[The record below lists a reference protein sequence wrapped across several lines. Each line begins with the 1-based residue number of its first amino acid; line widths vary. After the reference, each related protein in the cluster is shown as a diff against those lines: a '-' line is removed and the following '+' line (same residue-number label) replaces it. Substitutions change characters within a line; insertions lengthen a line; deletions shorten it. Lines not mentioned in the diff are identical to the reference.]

1 MKLRIATRKSAL
13 ALAQTTMAADAIVAA
28 NKNSNATTVSAS
40 ASAITSATDVASTA
54 EPLTYELVSMTTE
67 GDRRLDKSLASFGGK
82 GVFIKE
88 LEIALLE
95 NRADIAIHS
104 LKDMPAEVLPEFKLA
119 AVLKREDPRDAFLSR
134 GGADGV
140 RFMDLP
146 AGARVGTGSIRRIV
160 QLKALRPD
168 IEYVPIR
175 GNIQTRIGKLAELD
189 GVVLAAAGL
198 KRMGLADQVTEY
210 FSTEQMLPASGQG
223 ILAVETLADKI
234 TESHQSEQNFN
245 DTYGSASSSTV
256 AMLQGDNGKINSDVI
271 LEERNDDRIHENG
284 LLAQIL
290 ARVNDL
296 ETFCVASAEMAYL
309 KALNAGCQF
318 PVASFAEFV
327 DDSLDVCNCGD
338 SSNRGGIGE
347 PVVRDSSN
355 HNSSMSGVVKTLKI
369 RGIYWDEKSS
379 RLLRAEC
386 VGSVDLNSADAVQ
399 QSKNLGI
406 ELAQEIKKQL

>member
-1 MKLRIATRKSAL
+1 MSDLKLRIATRKSAL

-28 NKNSNATTVSAS
+28 NAA
-40 ASAITSATDVASTA
+40 A

-95 NRADIAIHS
+95 DRADIAIHS
-104 LKDMPAEVLPEFKLA
+104 LKDMPAEVLPQFKLA
-119 AVLKREDPRDAFLSR
+119 VVLKREDPRDAFLSR
-134 GGADGV
+134 GGAAGV

-146 AGARVGTGSIRRIV
+146 AGARIGTGSIRRVV

-168 IEYVPIR
+168 LEYVPIR

-210 FSTEQMLPASGQG
+210 FSAEQMLPASGQG
-223 ILAVETLADKI
+223 ILAIETLNDEAAQ
-234 TESHQSEQNFN
+234 ESRIFGHPEQCE
-245 DTYGSASSSTV
+245 GSCEISVNLS
-256 AMLQGDNGKINSDVI
+256 
-271 LEERNDDRIHENG
+271 
-284 LLAQIL
+284 QIL
-290 ARVNDL
+290 ARVNDVA
-296 ETFCVASAEMAYL
+296 TYCIASAEMAYL

-327 DDSLDVCNCGD
+327 DGG
-338 SSNRGGIGE
+338 SNRITQ
-347 PVVRDSSN
+347 
-355 HNSSMSGVVKTLKI
+355 TLKI
-369 RGIYWDEKSS
+369 RGIYWDEKSEK
-379 RLLRAEC
+379 LLRAEC
-386 VGSVDLNSADAVQ
+386 SGSVDLNSADSVQ
-399 QSKNLGI
+399 QAKNLGV
-406 ELAQEIKKQL
+406 ELACAIQKQL

>member
-1 MKLRIATRKSAL
+1 MSELKLRIATRKSAL
-13 ALAQTTMAADAIVAA
+13 ALAQTTMAADAIVAT
-28 NKNSNATTVSAS
+28 NAA
-40 ASAITSATDVASTA
+40 A

-95 NRADIAIHS
+95 GRADIAIHS

-134 GGADGV
+134 GGAAGI
-140 RFMDLP
+140 RFMDLS
-146 AGARVGTGSIRRIV
+146 AGARVGTGSIRRVV
-160 QLKALRPD
+160 QLEALRPD
-168 IEYVPIR
+168 LEYVPIR

-223 ILAVETLADKI
+223 ILAIETLADSDTCHPERSTMCEVEGSGAI
-234 TESHQSEQNFN
+234 CN
-245 DTYGSASSSTV
+245 DLS
-256 AMLQGDNGKINSDVI
+256 
-271 LEERNDDRIHENG
+271 
-284 LLAQIL
+284 QIL
-290 ARVNDL
+290 ARVNDVA
-296 ETFCVASAEMAYL
+296 TFCIASAEMAYL

-327 DDSLDVCNCGD
+327 DGG
-338 SSNRGGIGE
+338 SNRIAQ
-347 PVVRDSSN
+347 
-355 HNSSMSGVVKTLKI
+355 TLKI
-369 RGIYWDEKSS
+369 RGIYWDEKFN
-379 RLLRAEC
+379 RLLRAETS
-386 VGSVDLNSADAVQ
+386 GALDLNSADSVHQA
-399 QSKNLGI
+399 KNLGV
-406 ELAQEIKKQL
+406 ELARAIQKQL

>member
-1 MKLRIATRKSAL
+1 
-13 ALAQTTMAADAIVAA
+13 
-28 NKNSNATTVSAS
+28 
-40 ASAITSATDVASTA
+40 
-54 EPLTYELVSMTTE
+54 MTTE

-104 LKDMPAEVLPEFKLA
+104 LKDMPAEVLPQFKLA

-134 GGADGV
+134 GGAAGV

-198 KRMGLADQVTEY
+198 KRMELADQVTEY
-210 FSTEQMLPASGQG
+210 FSTEQVLPASGQG
-223 ILAVETLADKI
+223 ILAIETLADADSRHPDPGMRSMVG
-234 TESHQSEQNFN
+234 EGSSEISGN
-245 DTYGSASSSTV
+245 
-256 AMLQGDNGKINSDVI
+256 
-271 LEERNDDRIHENG
+271 
-284 LLAQIL
+284 LAQIL
-290 ARVNDL
+290 ARANDV

-327 DDSLDVCNCGD
+327 GD
-338 SSNRGGIGE
+338 TAEN
-347 PVVRDSSN
+347 
-355 HNSSMSGVVKTLKI
+355 LKI
-369 RGIYWDEKSS
+369 RGIYWDEKSEK
-379 RLLRAEC
+379 LLRAE
-386 VGSVDLNSADAVQ
+386 VAGTVDLSSADSVK
-399 QSKNLGI
+399 QSKELGVA
-406 ELAQEIKKQL
+406 LAQEIKNQL

>member
-28 NKNSNATTVSAS
+28 NFVANS
-40 ASAITSATDVASTA
+40 A
-54 EPLTYELVSMTTE
+54 ERGKCAAVGDDSLTYELVSMTTE

-104 LKDMPAEVLPEFKLA
+104 LKDMPAEVLPQFKLA

-134 GGADGV
+134 GGDAGV

-175 GNIQTRIGKLAELD
+175 GNIQTRISKLAELD

-210 FSTEQMLPASGQG
+210 FSTEQVLPASGQG
-223 ILAVETLADKI
+223 ILAIETLADADSCHP
-234 TESHQSEQNFN
+234 EQREGSSEISGN
-245 DTYGSASSSTV
+245 
-256 AMLQGDNGKINSDVI
+256 
-271 LEERNDDRIHENG
+271 
-284 LLAQIL
+284 LAQIL
-290 ARVNDL
+290 ARANDV
-296 ETFCVASAEMAYL
+296 ETFCIASAEMAYL

-327 DDSLDVCNCGD
+327 CETAEN
-338 SSNRGGIGE
+338 
-347 PVVRDSSN
+347 
-355 HNSSMSGVVKTLKI
+355 LKI
-369 RGIYWDEKSS
+369 RGIYWDEKSEK
-379 RLLRAEC
+379 LLRAE
-386 VGSVDLNSADAVQ
+386 VAGTVDLSSADSVK
-399 QSKNLGI
+399 QSKELGVA
-406 ELAQEIKKQL
+406 LAQEIKNQL

>member
-28 NKNSNATTVSAS
+28 NFAANS
-40 ASAITSATDVASTA
+40 A
-54 EPLTYELVSMTTE
+54 ERGKCAAVGDDSLTYELVSMTTE

-104 LKDMPAEVLPEFKLA
+104 LKDMPAEVLPQFKLA

-134 GGADGV
+134 GGAAGV

-210 FSTEQMLPASGQG
+210 FSTEQVLPASGQG
-223 ILAVETLADKI
+223 ILAIETLADADSRHPDPGMRSMVGKG
-234 TESHQSEQNFN
+234 SSEISGN
-245 DTYGSASSSTV
+245 
-256 AMLQGDNGKINSDVI
+256 
-271 LEERNDDRIHENG
+271 
-284 LLAQIL
+284 LAQIL
-290 ARVNDL
+290 ARANDV

-327 DDSLDVCNCGD
+327 CDTAEN
-338 SSNRGGIGE
+338 
-347 PVVRDSSN
+347 
-355 HNSSMSGVVKTLKI
+355 LKI
-369 RGIYWDEKSS
+369 RGIYWDEKSEK
-379 RLLRAEC
+379 LLRAE
-386 VGSVDLNSADAVQ
+386 VAGTVDLSSADSVK
-399 QSKNLGI
+399 QSKELGVA
-406 ELAQEIKKQL
+406 LAQEIKNQL

>member
-1 MKLRIATRKSAL
+1 MSDLKLRIATRKSAL

-28 NKNSNATTVSAS
+28 NSAKWS
-40 ASAITSATDVASTA
+40 KCADVGV

-95 NRADIAIHS
+95 GRADIAIHS
-104 LKDMPAEVLPEFKLA
+104 LKDMPAEVLPQFKLA

-134 GGADGV
+134 GGAAGV

-146 AGARVGTGSIRRIV
+146 AGARVGTGSVRRVV

-168 IEYVPIR
+168 LEYVPIR

-189 GVVLAAAGL
+189 GVVLAAA
-198 KRMGLADQVTEY
+198 QVTEY

-223 ILAVETLADKI
+223 ILAIETLNDETAQ
-234 TESHQSEQNFN
+234 ESR
-245 DTYGSASSSTV
+245 
-256 AMLQGDNGKINSDVI
+256 NSRRTDIV
-271 LEERNDDRIHENG
+271 
-284 LLAQIL
+284 QIL
-290 ARVNDL
+290 ARANDVA
-296 ETFCVASAEMAYL
+296 TFCIASAEMSYL

-327 DDSLDVCNCGD
+327 SDDSAEDRGTCGALEE
-338 SSNRGGIGE
+338 NAR
-347 PVVRDSSN
+347 
-355 HNSSMSGVVKTLKI
+355 TLKI
-369 RGIYWDEKSS
+369 RGIYWDEKSN
-379 RLLRAEC
+379 RLLRAETSG
-386 VGSVDLNSADAVQ
+386 VLDLNSADSVQ
-399 QSKNLGI
+399 QAKHLGV
-406 ELAQEIKKQL
+406 ELACAIQKQLSLALSFPTPFGNRHLVSQKKYPAHFECAGLILCSRTFLSLRIAERRGNLYVISFLASTQQA

>member
-1 MKLRIATRKSAL
+1 MSDLKLRIATRKSAL

-28 NKNSNATTVSAS
+28 NAA
-40 ASAITSATDVASTA
+40 A

-95 NRADIAIHS
+95 DRADIAIHS
-104 LKDMPAEVLPEFKLA
+104 LKDMPAEVLPQFKLA

-134 GGADGV
+134 GGAAGI

-146 AGARVGTGSIRRIV
+146 AGARVGTGSIRRVV

-168 IEYVPIR
+168 LEYVPIR

-223 ILAVETLADKI
+223 ILAIETLNDAAVQESRITGLAD
-234 TESHQSEQNFN
+234 
-245 DTYGSASSSTV
+245 
-256 AMLQGDNGKINSDVI
+256 
-271 LEERNDDRIHENG
+271 
-284 LLAQIL
+284 LAQIL
-290 ARVNDL
+290 ARVNDVA
-296 ETFCVASAEMAYL
+296 TFCIASAEMAYL

-318 PVASFAEFV
+318 PVASFAEFIS
-327 DDSLDVCNCGD
+327 DDSAE
-338 SSNRGGIGE
+338 NRGTCGALEENANRIAQ
-347 PVVRDSSN
+347 
-355 HNSSMSGVVKTLKI
+355 TLKI
-369 RGIYWDEKSS
+369 RGIYWDEKSEK
-379 RLLRAEC
+379 LLRAEC
-386 VGSVDLNSADAVQ
+386 SGSVDLNSADSVQ
-399 QSKNLGI
+399 QAKNLGV
-406 ELAQEIKKQL
+406 ELACAIQKQL

>member
-1 MKLRIATRKSAL
+1 MQLGGAMKLRVATRKSAL

-28 NKNSNATTVSAS
+28 NSAS
-40 ASAITSATDVASTA
+40 SAAS
-54 EPLTYELVSMTTE
+54 LTYELVSMTTE

-104 LKDMPAEVLPEFKLA
+104 LKDMPAEVLPQFKLA

-134 GGADGV
+134 GGAAGV

-175 GNIQTRIGKLAELD
+175 GNIQTRISKLAELD

-210 FSTEQMLPASGQG
+210 FSTEQVLPASGQG
-223 ILAVETLADKI
+223 ILAIETLSDK
-234 TESHQSEQNFN
+234 
-245 DTYGSASSSTV
+245 V
-256 AMLQGDNGKINSDVI
+256 AEPSRSD
-271 LEERNDDRIHENG
+271 
-284 LLAQIL
+284 LAQIL
-290 ARVNDL
+290 AQANHV
-296 ETFCVASAEMAYL
+296 ETFCIASAEMAFL

-327 DDSLDVCNCGD
+327 EDSCASG
-338 SSNRGGIGE
+338 
-347 PVVRDSSN
+347 VR
-355 HNSSMSGVVKTLKI
+355 NSSTCDDAPRSLSSGAAKTLKI
-369 RGIYWDEKSS
+369 RGIYWDEKSEK
-379 RLLRAEC
+379 LLRAEC
-386 VGSVDLNSADAVQ
+386 VGTVEINSPDCVQ
-399 QSKNLGI
+399 QSKKLGI
-406 ELAQEIKKQL
+406 ALAQEIKNQL

>member
-28 NKNSNATTVSAS
+28 NFVANS
-40 ASAITSATDVASTA
+40 A
-54 EPLTYELVSMTTE
+54 ERGKCAAVGDDSLTYELVSMMTE

-104 LKDMPAEVLPEFKLA
+104 LKDMPAEVLPQFKLA

-134 GGADGV
+134 GGAAGV

-198 KRMGLADQVTEY
+198 KRMELADQVTEY
-210 FSTEQMLPASGQG
+210 FSTEQVLPASGQG
-223 ILAVETLADKI
+223 ILAIETLADADSRHP
-234 TESHQSEQNFN
+234 EQREGSSEISGNL
-245 DTYGSASSSTV
+245 G
-256 AMLQGDNGKINSDVI
+256 
-271 LEERNDDRIHENG
+271 
-284 LLAQIL
+284 QIL
-290 ARVNDL
+290 ARANDV

-327 DDSLDVCNCGD
+327 GD
-338 SSNRGGIGE
+338 TAEN
-347 PVVRDSSN
+347 
-355 HNSSMSGVVKTLKI
+355 LKI
-369 RGIYWDEKSS
+369 RGIYWDEKSEK
-379 RLLRAEC
+379 LLRAE
-386 VGSVDLNSADAVQ
+386 VAGTVDLSSADSVK
-399 QSKNLGI
+399 QSKELGVA
-406 ELAQEIKKQL
+406 LAQEIKNQL

>member
-1 MKLRIATRKSAL
+1 MQLGGAMKLRVATRKSAL

-28 NKNSNATTVSAS
+28 NSAS
-40 ASAITSATDVASTA
+40 SAAS
-54 EPLTYELVSMTTE
+54 LTYELVSMTTE

-104 LKDMPAEVLPEFKLA
+104 LKDMPAEVLPQFKLA

-134 GGADGV
+134 GGAAGV

-160 QLKALRPD
+160 QLKAFRPD

-175 GNIQTRIGKLAELD
+175 GNIQTRISKLAELD

-210 FSTEQMLPASGQG
+210 FSTEQVLPASGQG
-223 ILAVETLADKI
+223 ILAIETLSDK
-234 TESHQSEQNFN
+234 
-245 DTYGSASSSTV
+245 V
-256 AMLQGDNGKINSDVI
+256 AEPSRSD
-271 LEERNDDRIHENG
+271 
-284 LLAQIL
+284 LAQIL
-290 ARVNDL
+290 AQANHV
-296 ETFCVASAEMAYL
+296 ETFCIASAEMAFL

-327 DDSLDVCNCGD
+327 EDSCASG
-338 SSNRGGIGE
+338 
-347 PVVRDSSN
+347 VRDSSACDDASRSLGCEN
-355 HNSSMSGVVKTLKI
+355 TKTLKI
-369 RGIYWDEKSS
+369 RGIYWDEKSEK
-379 RLLRAEC
+379 LLRAEC
-386 VGSVDLNSADAVQ
+386 VGSVEINSPDCVQ
-399 QSKNLGI
+399 QSKKMGVA
-406 ELAQEIKKQL
+406 LAQEIQKQL